1 MNNDSGAFGAD
12 GQTQESMGGRTLQS
26 EYLDESERGGGFG
39 NIKYDPAQKYHQN
52 LSVLKPSNNFI
63 PKKKKRVIST
73 DYTYTSSQLAWDK
86 STAPVGVNNASATQ
100 KNSPDASRFLS
111 VEQPSAEKGVKT
123 KFKFGRSGT
132 K

>member
-1 MNNDSGAFGAD
+1 MNESAACGGD

-26 EYLDESERGGGFG
+26 EYLDESERGGAGIG

-86 STAPVGVNNASATQ
+86 STAPANNASATQ
-100 KNSPDASRFLS
+100 KNSPDAPKFLT
-111 VEQPSAEKGVKT
+111 VEQTPSDGVKT